1 MTVLWLALAFYIVG
15 VALVLYIRP
24 NSMFYEGGWKEF
36 GLANTNSYTVFPFW
50 MFTLVWAVMS
60 YAFAT
65 LAMMFFA
72 SSTLHTMSP
81 AESESPVAKPISRAV
96 QPKVPK
102 PAKMPKPAAAAAP
115 AAPAASPTS
124 PGYYVLDTPASGGPP
139 RYVYYGPEPPS
150 IQNLERFTNS
160 T

>member
-1 MTVLWLALAFYIVG
+1 MTVLWLALGLYIIG

-50 MFTLVWAVMS
+50 MFTLVWAVLS

-72 SSTLHTMSP
+72 SSTLHTMP
-81 AESESPVAKPISRAV
+81 AVESDSPVAKPISRAA
-96 QPKVPK
+96 PAAKAPK
-102 PAKMPKPAAAAAP
+102 PPKMPKPAAP
-115 AAPAASPTS
+115 ATASSPTS
-124 PGYYVLDTPASGGPP
+124 PGYYVLDTPVSGGPP

-150 IQNLERFTNS
+150 IQNLERFAA
-160 T
+160 